1 MAAAVPEIVI
11 PALNSSPIAGNPVV
25 QLDVFNAIT

>member
-11 PALNSSPIAGNPVV
+11 PALNAPVAGNPVLE
-25 QLDVFNAIT
+25 LDVFNAIT

>member
-1 MAAAVPEIVI
+1 MAAAVPDILI
-11 PALNSSPIAGNPVV
+11 PALNTPIAGNPVV